1 MRAKEFINE
10 EEATTY
16 DVAKRKYPN
25 SPFPETTARN
35 KREKAKKR
43 LAQMKDRSSKSSD
56 GGESNLGSPVGS
68 GVDYS

>member
-10 EEATTY
+10 EEATSY
-16 DVAKRKYPN
+16 DIAKRKYPN
-25 SPFPETTARN
+25 SPFPETTAFN

-43 LAQMKDRSSKSSD
+43 LSRMKNKSSNSSD
-56 GGESNLGSPVGS
+56 GGESNLGSPVSS